1 MVLSLASSAYF
12 VAHQIPLF
20 LLAFGVLLVALA
32 FAFKP
37 LGSLVTALVL
47 PVGVVAIVG
56 TLAWFAVSSGGLSSM
71 PWDVAEVVGVGIAAI
86 VVGRVFAGG

>member
-1 MVLSLASSAYF
+1 MVLSLASTAYF

-37 LGSLVTALVL
+37 LGAALVL
-47 PVGVVAIVG
+47 PVGIVAIVG
-56 TLAWFAVSSGGLSSM
+56 TLAWFAVSSGGISSM

-86 VVGRVFAGG
+86 VVGRVFAG